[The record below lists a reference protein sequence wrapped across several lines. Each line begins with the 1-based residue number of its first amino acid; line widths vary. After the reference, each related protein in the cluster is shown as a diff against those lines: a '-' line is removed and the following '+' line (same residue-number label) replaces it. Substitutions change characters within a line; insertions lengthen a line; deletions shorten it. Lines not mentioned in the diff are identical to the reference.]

1 MACCASS
8 AFSEAQL
15 AACCASWMAVS
26 CPLSRTI
33 CFCSFDANSFCWSAI
48 SLRFCS
54 MLFLFSVTAPESL
67 TPFIRAVLAL
77 ALAWSAVDWA
87 CATSPFMLVTSD
99 RTAETSLRVSA
110 MAALLASISVCAT
123 IMACCAS
130 SAFIEA
136 QLAACCAS
144 WMAVSCPLSRSV
156 CAWLVIGFSVLAGC
170 TGEAAVFSWG
180 VVVR

>member
-1 MACCASS
+1 MAALLASISVCATVMACCASS

-67 TPFIRAVLAL
+67 TPLIRAVLAL

-99 RTAETSLRVSA
+99 CTAETSLRVSV
-110 MAALLASISVCAT
+110 MAAVLASISVCAT
-123 IMACCAS
+123 VM
-130 SAFIEA
+130 
-136 QLAACCAS
+136 ACCAS

-156 CAWLVIGFSVLAGC
+156 CAWLVIGFSVLVGC

-180 VVVR
+180 VVVW